1 MSRFTGDISKLGLV
15 SANLAKLASVP
26 SQVAGDASEG
36 IAQEIRNEFDA
47 GTDPYGRAWAAL
59 QAATLAKGRT
69 PPPLTDSGDTIDS
82 LEVKPSAGAGITIE
96 FGTEYAGFHQVGTVD
111 MVARPPLPIG
121 GFPSSWSKVISD
133 AASARI
139 EKAMR

>member
-1 MSRFTGDISKLGLV
+1 MSAFTGDLSQLGLL
-15 SANLAKLASVP
+15 SANLAKLARVP

-36 IAQEIRNEFDA
+36 ITQEIRSEFDA

-59 QAATLAKGRT
+59 KAATLAKGRT
-69 PPPLTDSGDTIDS
+69 PPPLTDSEATIDS

-96 FGTEYAGFHQVGTVD
+96 FGTDYVGFHQVGTVN
-111 MVARPPLPIG
+111 MQARPPLPTG

-133 AASARI
+133 ATSARV
-139 EKAMR
+139 EKAMV